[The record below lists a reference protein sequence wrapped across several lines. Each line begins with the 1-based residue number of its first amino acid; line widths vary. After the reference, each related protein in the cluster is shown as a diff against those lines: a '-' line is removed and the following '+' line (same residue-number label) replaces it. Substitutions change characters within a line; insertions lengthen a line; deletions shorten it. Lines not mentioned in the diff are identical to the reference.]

1 MQIFSSFSS
10 DFVLLPIPAQ
20 FLDVCF
26 FLLPIQAYVML
37 TQSPAIGNLPAMTAS
52 GSFSLDSGWNKSNTL
67 YLPGL
72 ARHCGHRVASW
83 IVGEKVP
90 WRGSVFMSPPPLPP
104 CPFDLPMSRLCFLS
118 VMCNSVWPYFKR
130 LLTALPQLGLSRSN
144 GNSTNVNLNIAS
156 FKKPLWPLY
165 LETIFAPHKFHYTC
179 LPPCHRSSSEVCCF
193 YLGTHLTFFWSTI
206 DQLLL
211 CQAFYKKEAYLN
223 LTTTSQEVS
232 L

>member
-1 MQIFSSFSS
+1 MF
-10 DFVLLPIPAQ
+10 
-20 FLDVCF
+20 
-26 FLLPIQAYVML
+26 
-37 TQSPAIGNLPAMTAS
+37 TQSPAIGNLPAVTAS

-72 ARHCGHRVASW
+72 ACHSGHRVASW

-90 WRGSVFMSPPPLPP
+90 WRGSVFMSPPPLLP

-130 LLTALPQLGLSRSN
+130 QLLLTASQQLGLSRSN
-144 GNSTNVNLNIAS
+144 GDSTNVNLNIAS
-156 FKKPLWPLY
+156 FEKPLWPLY

-193 YLGTHLTFFWSTI
+193 YLGTHLTFFCKIASTI
-206 DQLLL
+206 DQAVTFMSSIL
-211 CQAFYKKEAYLN
+211 QKEAYLN

-232 L
+232 F